1 VRAPTPQYDRGMRLR
16 QDRKRELIK
25 SVPIFS
31 RCSKKEL
38 EALGSEFDEIDV
50 PSGRTLT
57 KQGEPGREFVVIVSG
72 NAEVT
77 KDGRRVNMLGAG
89 DFLGEIALLSGGP
102 RTATV
107 TTVSDT
113 DLLVLSSRSFARL
126 TKEVPSLQASVV
138 KALSE
143 RLAADA
149 I

>member
-1 VRAPTPQYDRGMRLR
+1 MRLR

-38 EALGSEFDEIDV
+38 EVLGSEFDEIDV

-72 NAEVT
+72 TAEVT

-107 TTVSDT
+107 TTVSDA

-138 KALSE
+138 QALSE

>member
-1 VRAPTPQYDRGMRLR
+1 MRLR

-57 KQGEPGREFVVIVSG
+57 KQGEAGREFVVIVSG
-72 NAEVT
+72 TAEVT

-107 TTVSDT
+107 TTVSDA

-143 RLAADA
+143 RLAADTL
-149 I
+149 

>member
-1 VRAPTPQYDRGMRLR
+1 MRLR

-57 KQGEPGREFVVIVSG
+57 KQGDPGREFVVIVSG
-72 NAEVT
+72 SAEVT

-107 TTVSDT
+107 TTVSDA